1 MSGNTTHVAALDLP
15 PPELERRLAPLRV
28 RDIERLAG
36 GASSLTYMGRTPD
49 GGQVVVK
56 VAPAGIPPLLNR
68 DVLRQ
73 ARLLRALAP
82 SAVPVPE
89 VLWTDP
95 GDPPDVPPLFV
106 MSFVE
111 GSSLEPLYDLDG
123 DADAASVARRLRHAA
138 RVLGQLHAL
147 EPGTI
152 GLGDE
157 PVVGPREEVERW
169 CRLLETVDPAIVP
182 AWDDVVAD
190 LRATQP
196 PALPGAV
203 VHGDFRLGNMLAS
216 GDTISAVIDWEIW
229 TVGDPRIDLGWFLV
243 NADPETYRRPTRYA
257 DALPSPAELAA
268 IYGDVP
274 DLDWFRALA
283 CFKSTATWALIV
295 KHNRRRPDPDPGVEA
310 VVADLPRLLDRART
324 ALAG

>member
-1 MSGNTTHVAALDLP
+1 MSGNTIHMAAIDLP
-15 PPELERRLAPLRV
+15 SPELEKRLKPLRV
-28 RDIERLAG
+28 QDIQRLPG
-36 GASSLTYMGRTPD
+36 GASSLTYTGRPPG

-82 SAVPVPE
+82 TAVPVPE

-123 DADAASVARRLRHAA
+123 DDDATTIARRMRHATRIMA
-138 RVLGQLHAL
+138 QLHAL

-157 PVVGPREEVERW
+157 PVVGSGEEVERW
-169 CRLLETVDPAIVP
+169 CRLLETIDPLIVP
-182 AWDDVVAD
+182 GWDDVAAD
-190 LRATQP
+190 LRVTQP
-196 PALPGAV
+196 LALPGTV

-216 GDTISAVIDWEIW
+216 GDTITAVIDWEIW
-229 TVGDPRIDLGWFLV
+229 TVGDPRVDLGWFLV
-243 NADPETYRRPTRYA
+243 NADPDTYRRPTRYA
-257 DALPSPAELAA
+257 GALPSPSELAA
-268 IYGDVP
+268 IYGGVP
-274 DLDWFRALA
+274 DLAWFRALA

-310 VVADLPRLLDRART
+310 VAADLPRLLDRAR
-324 ALAG
+324 AELAG

>member
-1 MSGNTTHVAALDLP
+1 M
-15 PPELERRLAPLRV
+15 
-28 RDIERLAG
+28 
-36 GASSLTYMGRTPD
+36 TYTGRTPG

-73 ARLLRALAP
+73 ARLLRALRP
-82 SAVPVPE
+82 TAVPVPE

-123 DADAASVARRLRHAA
+123 DDDATTVARRVRHAA
-138 RVLGQLHAL
+138 RVMAQLHAL
-147 EPGTI
+147 EPGAI

-169 CRLLETVDPAIVP
+169 CRLLETVDPSIVP
-182 AWDDVVAD
+182 GWDDVAGD
-190 LRATQP
+190 LRVTQP
-196 PALPGAV
+196 LALPAAV

-216 GDTISAVIDWEIW
+216 GDTITAVIDWEIW
-229 TVGDPRIDLGWFLV
+229 TVGDPRVDLGWFLV
-243 NADPETYRRPTRYA
+243 NADPDTYRRPTRYA
-257 DALPSPAELAA
+257 AALPSPSELAA

-310 VVADLPRLLDRART
+310 VAADLPRLLDRAR
-324 ALAG
+324 AELAG